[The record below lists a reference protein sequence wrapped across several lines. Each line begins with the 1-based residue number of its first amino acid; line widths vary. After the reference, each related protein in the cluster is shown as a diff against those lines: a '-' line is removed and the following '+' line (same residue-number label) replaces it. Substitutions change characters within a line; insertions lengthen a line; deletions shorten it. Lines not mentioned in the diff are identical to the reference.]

1 MKDNIKIFDLDFNEF
16 DLSPKAVSLGNFDGV
31 HKGHQKLMKEN
42 IKISKEKNL
51 MPSVLLFKENTKN
64 ILNGEREYLTS
75 LEDKIEILK
84 NLGIECFCLLE
95 FSDKFKDLSPYEFI
109 EEILYI
115 WGEPIDINDLGKI
128 IFDAEK
134 SEIRKA
140 INEMVDDRNLKSS
153 GLIIKKYED
162 KYQFATRPDHE
173 KYISN
178 IVKKSEKNLSNSSL
192 ETLSIIAYKQPIT
205 RAEIDKIRGVKSQST
220 IDSLLDKK
228 LIKENG
234 RLDKIGK
241 PIIYVTTDLF
251 LKYFNISNLDQ
262 LPKID
267 EKIDGEIDED

>member
-1 MKDNIKIFDLDFNEF
+1 MNDTYL
-16 DLSPKAVSLGNFDGV
+16 
-31 HKGHQKLMKEN
+31 KG
-42 IKISKEKNL
+42 I
-51 MPSVLLFKENTKN
+51 
-64 ILNGEREYLTS
+64 
-75 LEDKIEILK
+75 
-84 NLGIECFCLLE
+84 
-95 FSDKFKDLSPYEFI
+95 I

-115 WGEPIDINDLGKI
+115 WGEPIDINELSKI
-128 IFDAEK
+128 IYDAEK

-140 INEMVDDRNLKSS
+140 INEMMVERNENSS
-153 GLIIKKYED
+153 GLIIKNYEN
-162 KYQFATRPDHE
+162 KYQFSTRADHE

-251 LKYFNISNLDQ
+251 LKYFNISSLDQ

-267 EKIDGEIDED
+267 EEISGELDED

>member
-1 MKDNIKIFDLDFNEF
+1 MNSDYL
-16 DLSPKAVSLGNFDGV
+16 
-31 HKGHQKLMKEN
+31 KG
-42 IKISKEKNL
+42 I
-51 MPSVLLFKENTKN
+51 
-64 ILNGEREYLTS
+64 
-75 LEDKIEILK
+75 
-84 NLGIECFCLLE
+84 
-95 FSDKFKDLSPYEFI
+95 I

-162 KYQFATRPDHE
+162 KYQFATRADHE

-267 EKIDGEIDED
+267 EKIDGEIDEN

>member
-1 MKDNIKIFDLDFNEF
+1 MIVERNE
-16 DLSPKAVSLGNFDGV
+16 N
-31 HKGHQKLMKEN
+31 
-42 IKISKEKNL
+42 
-51 MPSVLLFKENTKN
+51 
-64 ILNGEREYLTS
+64 
-75 LEDKIEILK
+75 
-84 NLGIECFCLLE
+84 
-95 FSDKFKDLSPYEFI
+95 
-109 EEILYI
+109 
-115 WGEPIDINDLGKI
+115 
-128 IFDAEK
+128 
-134 SEIRKA
+134 
-140 INEMVDDRNLKSS
+140 SS
-153 GLIIKKYED
+153 GLIIKKYEN
-162 KYQFATRPDHE
+162 KYQFSTRSDHE

-251 LKYFNISNLDQ
+251 LKYFNISSLDQ

-267 EKIDGEIDED
+267 EEIAGELDED

>member
-1 MKDNIKIFDLDFNEF
+1 MNSDYL
-16 DLSPKAVSLGNFDGV
+16 
-31 HKGHQKLMKEN
+31 KG
-42 IKISKEKNL
+42 I
-51 MPSVLLFKENTKN
+51 
-64 ILNGEREYLTS
+64 
-75 LEDKIEILK
+75 
-84 NLGIECFCLLE
+84 
-95 FSDKFKDLSPYEFI
+95 I

-115 WGEPIDINDLGKI
+115 WGEPIDINDLSKI

-140 INEMVDDRNLKSS
+140 INEMVDDRKLKSS

-162 KYQFATRPDHE
+162 EYQFATRADHE

>member
-1 MKDNIKIFDLDFNEF
+1 MNDTYL
-16 DLSPKAVSLGNFDGV
+16 
-31 HKGHQKLMKEN
+31 KG
-42 IKISKEKNL
+42 I
-51 MPSVLLFKENTKN
+51 
-64 ILNGEREYLTS
+64 
-75 LEDKIEILK
+75 
-84 NLGIECFCLLE
+84 
-95 FSDKFKDLSPYEFI
+95 I

-115 WGEPIDINDLGKI
+115 WGEPIDINELSKI
-128 IFDAEK
+128 IYDAEK

-140 INEMVDDRNLKSS
+140 INEMMVERNENSS
-153 GLIIKKYED
+153 GLIIKNYEN
-162 KYQFATRPDHE
+162 KYQFSTRADHE

-251 LKYFNISNLDQ
+251 LKYFNISSLDQ

-267 EKIDGEIDED
+267 EEIAGELDED

>member
-1 MKDNIKIFDLDFNEF
+1 MNNNYL
-16 DLSPKAVSLGNFDGV
+16 
-31 HKGHQKLMKEN
+31 KG
-42 IKISKEKNL
+42 I
-51 MPSVLLFKENTKN
+51 
-64 ILNGEREYLTS
+64 
-75 LEDKIEILK
+75 
-84 NLGIECFCLLE
+84 
-95 FSDKFKDLSPYEFI
+95 I

-115 WGEPIDINDLGKI
+115 WGEAIDINDLGKI

-134 SEIRKA
+134 SEIKKA
-140 INEMVDDRNLKSS
+140 IKEMMDERNNKES
-153 GLIIKKYED
+153 GLIIKKYEN

-178 IVKKSEKNLSNSSL
+178 IIKKSEKNLSNSSL
-192 ETLSIIAYKQPIT
+192 ETISIIAYKQPIT

-228 LIKENG
+228 LIRENG

-251 LKYFNISNLDQ
+251 LKYFNISDLSQ

-267 EKIDGEIDED
+267 DEIAGNLDED

>member
-1 MKDNIKIFDLDFNEF
+1 MNNNYL
-16 DLSPKAVSLGNFDGV
+16 
-31 HKGHQKLMKEN
+31 KG
-42 IKISKEKNL
+42 I
-51 MPSVLLFKENTKN
+51 
-64 ILNGEREYLTS
+64 
-75 LEDKIEILK
+75 
-84 NLGIECFCLLE
+84 
-95 FSDKFKDLSPYEFI
+95 I

-115 WGEPIDINDLGKI
+115 WGEAIDINDLGKI

-134 SEIRKA
+134 SEIKKA
-140 INEMVDDRNLKSS
+140 IKEMMDERNNKES
-153 GLIIKKYED
+153 GLIIKKYEN

-178 IVKKSEKNLSNSSL
+178 IIKKSEKNLSNSSL

-228 LIKENG
+228 LIRENG

-251 LKYFNISNLDQ
+251 LKYFNISDLSQ

-267 EKIDGEIDED
+267 DEIAGNLDED

>member
-1 MKDNIKIFDLDFNEF
+1 MDSTYL
-16 DLSPKAVSLGNFDGV
+16 
-31 HKGHQKLMKEN
+31 KG
-42 IKISKEKNL
+42 I
-51 MPSVLLFKENTKN
+51 
-64 ILNGEREYLTS
+64 
-75 LEDKIEILK
+75 
-84 NLGIECFCLLE
+84 
-95 FSDKFKDLSPYEFI
+95 I

-115 WGEPIDINDLGKI
+115 WGEPIDINELSKI
-128 IFDAEK
+128 IYDAEK

-140 INEMVDDRNLKSS
+140 INEMMVERNENLS
-153 GLIIKKYED
+153 GLIIKKYEN
-162 KYQFATRPDHE
+162 KYQFSTRSDHE

-251 LKYFNISNLDQ
+251 LKYFNISSLDQ

-267 EKIDGEIDED
+267 EEIAGELDED

>member
-1 MKDNIKIFDLDFNEF
+1 MDSTYL
-16 DLSPKAVSLGNFDGV
+16 
-31 HKGHQKLMKEN
+31 KG
-42 IKISKEKNL
+42 I
-51 MPSVLLFKENTKN
+51 
-64 ILNGEREYLTS
+64 
-75 LEDKIEILK
+75 
-84 NLGIECFCLLE
+84 
-95 FSDKFKDLSPYEFI
+95 I

-115 WGEPIDINDLGKI
+115 WGDPIDIDDLSRI

-134 SEIRKA
+134 SEIRSA
-140 INEMVDDRNLKSS
+140 IEEIMAERNEKSS
-153 GLIIKKYED
+153 GLLLKKYEN
-162 KYQFATRPDHE
+162 KYQFSTRSDHE

-251 LKYFNISNLDQ
+251 LKYFNISSLDQ

-267 EKIDGEIDED
+267 EEIAGELDED

>member
-1 MKDNIKIFDLDFNEF
+1 MDSTYL
-16 DLSPKAVSLGNFDGV
+16 
-31 HKGHQKLMKEN
+31 KG
-42 IKISKEKNL
+42 I
-51 MPSVLLFKENTKN
+51 
-64 ILNGEREYLTS
+64 
-75 LEDKIEILK
+75 
-84 NLGIECFCLLE
+84 
-95 FSDKFKDLSPYEFI
+95 I

-115 WGEPIDINDLGKI
+115 WGEPIDINDLSKI

-134 SEIRKA
+134 SEIRRA
-140 INEMVDDRNLKSS
+140 IYEMIEERNEDLS
-153 GLIIKKYED
+153 GLIIKKYEN
-162 KYQFATRPDHE
+162 KYQFSTRSEHE

-205 RAEIDKIRGVKSQST
+205 RVEIDKIRGVKSQST

-228 LIKENG
+228 LIRENG

-251 LKYFNISNLDQ
+251 LKYFNISSLDQ

-267 EKIDGEIDED
+267 EEIAGELDED

>member
-1 MKDNIKIFDLDFNEF
+1 MNNNYL
-16 DLSPKAVSLGNFDGV
+16 
-31 HKGHQKLMKEN
+31 KG
-42 IKISKEKNL
+42 I
-51 MPSVLLFKENTKN
+51 
-64 ILNGEREYLTS
+64 
-75 LEDKIEILK
+75 
-84 NLGIECFCLLE
+84 
-95 FSDKFKDLSPYEFI
+95 I

-115 WGEPIDINDLGKI
+115 WGEAIDINDLGKI

-134 SEIRKA
+134 SEIKKA
-140 INEMVDDRNLKSS
+140 IKEMMEERNNKES
-153 GLIIKKYED
+153 GLIIKKYEN

-178 IVKKSEKNLSNSSL
+178 IIKKSEKNLSNSSL

-228 LIKENG
+228 LIRENG

-251 LKYFNISNLDQ
+251 LKYFNISDLSQ

-267 EKIDGEIDED
+267 DEIAGNLDED

>member
-1 MKDNIKIFDLDFNEF
+1 MNDTYL
-16 DLSPKAVSLGNFDGV
+16 
-31 HKGHQKLMKEN
+31 KG
-42 IKISKEKNL
+42 I
-51 MPSVLLFKENTKN
+51 
-64 ILNGEREYLTS
+64 
-75 LEDKIEILK
+75 
-84 NLGIECFCLLE
+84 
-95 FSDKFKDLSPYEFI
+95 I

-115 WGEPIDINDLGKI
+115 WGEPIDINELSKI
-128 IFDAEK
+128 IYDAEK

-140 INEMVDDRNLKSS
+140 INEMMVERNENSS
-153 GLIIKKYED
+153 GLIIKKYEN
-162 KYQFATRPDHE
+162 KYQFSTRSDHE

-228 LIKENG
+228 LIKENVM
-234 RLDKIGK
+234 LDKIGK

-251 LKYFNISNLDQ
+251 LKYFNISSLDQ

-267 EKIDGEIDED
+267 EEIAGELDED

>member
-1 MKDNIKIFDLDFNEF
+1 M
-16 DLSPKAVSLGNFDGV
+16 
-31 HKGHQKLMKEN
+31 
-42 IKISKEKNL
+42 
-51 MPSVLLFKENTKN
+51 
-64 ILNGEREYLTS
+64 ILT
-75 LEDKIEILK
+75 I
-84 NLGIECFCLLE
+84 
-95 FSDKFKDLSPYEFI
+95 
-109 EEILYI
+109 
-115 WGEPIDINDLGKI
+115 LGKI

-134 SEIRKA
+134 SEIKKA
-140 INEMVDDRNLKSS
+140 IKEMMDERNNKES
-153 GLIIKKYED
+153 GLIIKKYEN

-178 IVKKSEKNLSNSSL
+178 IIKKSEKNLSNSSL

-228 LIKENG
+228 LIRENG

-251 LKYFNISNLDQ
+251 LKYFNISDLSQ

-267 EKIDGEIDED
+267 DEIAGNLDEDQ

>member
-1 MKDNIKIFDLDFNEF
+1 MMVERNE
-16 DLSPKAVSLGNFDGV
+16 N
-31 HKGHQKLMKEN
+31 
-42 IKISKEKNL
+42 
-51 MPSVLLFKENTKN
+51 
-64 ILNGEREYLTS
+64 
-75 LEDKIEILK
+75 
-84 NLGIECFCLLE
+84 
-95 FSDKFKDLSPYEFI
+95 
-109 EEILYI
+109 
-115 WGEPIDINDLGKI
+115 
-128 IFDAEK
+128 
-134 SEIRKA
+134 
-140 INEMVDDRNLKSS
+140 SS
-153 GLIIKKYED
+153 GLIIKKYEN
-162 KYQFATRPDHE
+162 KYQFSTRSDHE

-251 LKYFNISNLDQ
+251 LKYFNISSLDQ

-267 EKIDGEIDED
+267 EEIAGELDED

>member
-1 MKDNIKIFDLDFNEF
+1 MDSTYL
-16 DLSPKAVSLGNFDGV
+16 
-31 HKGHQKLMKEN
+31 KG
-42 IKISKEKNL
+42 I
-51 MPSVLLFKENTKN
+51 
-64 ILNGEREYLTS
+64 
-75 LEDKIEILK
+75 
-84 NLGIECFCLLE
+84 
-95 FSDKFKDLSPYEFI
+95 I

-115 WGEPIDINDLGKI
+115 WGEPIDINDLSKI

-134 SEIRKA
+134 SEIRRA
-140 INEMVDDRNLKSS
+140 IYEMMEERNENLS
-153 GLIIKKYED
+153 GLIIKKYEN
-162 KYQFATRPDHE
+162 KYQFSTRSEHE

-228 LIKENG
+228 LIRENG

-241 PIIYVTTDLF
+241 PIIYITTDLF
-251 LKYFNISNLDQ
+251 LKYFNISSLDQ

-267 EKIDGEIDED
+267 EEIAGELDED

>member
-1 MKDNIKIFDLDFNEF
+1 MNSDYL
-16 DLSPKAVSLGNFDGV
+16 
-31 HKGHQKLMKEN
+31 KG
-42 IKISKEKNL
+42 I
-51 MPSVLLFKENTKN
+51 
-64 ILNGEREYLTS
+64 
-75 LEDKIEILK
+75 
-84 NLGIECFCLLE
+84 
-95 FSDKFKDLSPYEFI
+95 I

-162 KYQFATRPDHE
+162 KYQFATRPDHG

-241 PIIYVTTDLF
+241 PIIYITTDLF

>member
-1 MKDNIKIFDLDFNEF
+1 MMVERNE
-16 DLSPKAVSLGNFDGV
+16 N
-31 HKGHQKLMKEN
+31 
-42 IKISKEKNL
+42 
-51 MPSVLLFKENTKN
+51 
-64 ILNGEREYLTS
+64 
-75 LEDKIEILK
+75 
-84 NLGIECFCLLE
+84 
-95 FSDKFKDLSPYEFI
+95 
-109 EEILYI
+109 
-115 WGEPIDINDLGKI
+115 
-128 IFDAEK
+128 
-134 SEIRKA
+134 
-140 INEMVDDRNLKSS
+140 SS
-153 GLIIKKYED
+153 GLIIKKYEN
-162 KYQFATRPDHE
+162 KYQFSTRSDHE

-251 LKYFNISNLDQ
+251 LKYFNITSLDQ

-267 EKIDGEIDED
+267 EEIAGELDED

>member
-1 MKDNIKIFDLDFNEF
+1 MDRTYL
-16 DLSPKAVSLGNFDGV
+16 
-31 HKGHQKLMKEN
+31 KG
-42 IKISKEKNL
+42 I
-51 MPSVLLFKENTKN
+51 
-64 ILNGEREYLTS
+64 
-75 LEDKIEILK
+75 
-84 NLGIECFCLLE
+84 
-95 FSDKFKDLSPYEFI
+95 I

-115 WGEPIDINDLGKI
+115 WGEPIDINDLSKI

-134 SEIRKA
+134 SEIRRA
-140 INEMVDDRNLKSS
+140 IYEMMEERNENLS
-153 GLIIKKYED
+153 GLIIKKYEN
-162 KYQFATRPDHE
+162 KYQFSTRSEHE

-205 RAEIDKIRGVKSQST
+205 RVEIDKIRGVKSQST

-228 LIKENG
+228 LIRENG

-251 LKYFNISNLDQ
+251 LKYFNITSLDQ

-267 EKIDGEIDED
+267 EEIAGELDED